1 MASKGQ
7 KFNQYT
13 PEFRNEIV
21 LQYLNENKS
30 YGYLANVYGISKKTI
45 ETWVRKYKQGNSL
58 MSDNRGRPKKE
69 EVIDYKERY
78 EILKNYQA
86 FLKAQREKK

>member
-58 MSDNRGRPKKE
+58 MSDNRGRP
-69 EVIDYKERY
+69 
-78 EILKNYQA
+78 
-86 FLKAQREKK
+86 

>member
-69 EVIDYKERY
+69 EDIDYKERY

>member
-7 KFNQYT
+7 KFNKYT
-13 PEFRNEIV
+13 SELRTDIV
-21 LQYLNENKS
+21 SQHINENKS
-30 YGYLANVYGISKKTI
+30 YGYLANVYGISPKTI
-45 ETWVRKYKQGNSL
+45 ETWVRSYKQGNSL
-58 MSDNRGRPKKE
+58 MSDNRGRPKKDE
-69 EVIDYKERY
+69 DIDYKERY

>member
-1 MASKGQ
+1 MASKWQ

-69 EVIDYKERY
+69 EDIDYKERY